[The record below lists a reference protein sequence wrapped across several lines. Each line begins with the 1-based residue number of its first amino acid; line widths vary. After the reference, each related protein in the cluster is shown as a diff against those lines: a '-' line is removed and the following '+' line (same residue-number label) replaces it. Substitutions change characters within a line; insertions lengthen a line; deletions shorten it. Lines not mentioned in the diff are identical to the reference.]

1 MSELN
6 YKLDYKL
13 LAALAAIIETQSFEL
28 AANKLFISQSA
39 ISQRIKLLEEN
50 IGHPMLIRSQPI
62 ELTIVG
68 EQLLS
73 HFKKVQQLENEL
85 LPELLPDKPTKPMK
99 ISLAVNADSIATWF
113 IKAVTPVLKEH
124 LVELNLLI
132 EHEERTLDK
141 LRSGE
146 AIGAVSVIEKPLKG
160 YRSFELGK
168 MNYCLVSSKSFQQK
182 YFKKGVTKASLKM
195 APAISYDHKDDMH
208 VRFIAK
214 HFDLAASEYY
224 CHSVRSSEAFVELA
238 KQGVAYCLLPELQ
251 IKNELA
257 SGELVM
263 LCEDKQLIETLYWHS
278 WVLVK
283 GINKKISQEIIRVG
297 QTLLN

>member
-1 MSELN
+1 MSG
-6 YKLDYKL
+6 LDYKL

-28 AANKLFISQSA
+28 AAKKLFISQSA

-50 IGHPMLIRSQPI
+50 IGHPMLVRRHPL
-62 ELTIVG
+62 ELTVVG

-85 LPELLPDKPTKPMK
+85 LPDLLPNKPIIPMK
-99 ISLAVNADSIATWF
+99 LSFAVNADSLATWF
-113 IKAVTPVLKEH
+113 VKAVTPVLKAH
-124 LVELNLLI
+124 LVELNVI
-132 EHEERTLDK
+132 VEHEERTLDK
-141 LRSGE
+141 LRTGE
-146 AIGAVSVIEKPLKG
+146 AIGAVSVIKKPLKG

-182 YFKKGVTKASLKM
+182 YFSKGVTKTSLKM
-195 APAISYDHKDDMH
+195 APAIGYDHKDDTH
-208 VRFIAK
+208 LRFIAK
-214 HFDLAASEYY
+214 YFGLSASEYY

-257 SGELVM
+257 SGELIK
-263 LCEDKQLIETLYWHS
+263 LCPEKELIETLYWHS
-278 WVLVK
+278 WVLAK
-283 GINKKISQEIIRVG
+283 GVNKKISQEIIRVG
-297 QTLLN
+297 QEQLNISS

>member
-1 MSELN
+1 M
-6 YKLDYKL
+6 DYKL

-28 AANKLFISQSA
+28 AAKKIFISQSA

-50 IGHPMLIRSQPI
+50 FGHPMLIRSQPI
-62 ELTIVG
+62 ELTTVG

-85 LPELLPDKPTKPMK
+85 LPELLPDKPTKPMRV
-99 ISLAVNADSIATWF
+99 SLAVNADCIATWF
-113 IKAVTPVLKEH
+113 IKALTPVLKEN
-124 LVELNLLI
+124 LVELNLLV

-160 YRSFELGK
+160 YRSFKLGK

-182 YFKKGVTKASLKM
+182 YFKNGVTKASLTM
-195 APAISYDHKDDMH
+195 APGISYDHKDAMH
-208 VRFIAK
+208 VRYIAK

-251 IKNELA
+251 IENELT
-257 SGELVM
+257 SGELVK
-263 LCEDKQLIETLYWHS
+263 LCPEKQLIETLYWHS
-278 WVLVK
+278 WILVK

-297 QTLLN
+297 QALLS

>member
-1 MSELN
+1 MIG
-6 YKLDYKL
+6 LDYKL

-28 AANKLFISQSA
+28 AAKKLFISQSA

-50 IGHPMLIRSQPI
+50 FGHPMLIRSQPI
-62 ELTIVG
+62 ELTTVG

-85 LPELLPDKPTKPMK
+85 LPELLPDKPTKPMRV
-99 ISLAVNADSIATWF
+99 SLAVNADCIATWF
-113 IKAVTPVLKEH
+113 IKALTPVLKEN

-160 YRSFELGK
+160 YRSFKLGK

-182 YFKKGVTKASLKM
+182 YFKNGVTKISLTM
-195 APAISYDHKDDMH
+195 APGISYDHKDAMH
-208 VRFIAK
+208 VRYIAK

-251 IKNELA
+251 IENELT
-257 SGELVM
+257 SGELVK
-263 LCEDKQLIETLYWHS
+263 LCPEKQLIETLYWHS

-297 QTLLN
+297 QALLD

>member
-1 MSELN
+1 MSI
-6 YKLDYKL
+6 LDYKL
-13 LAALAAIIETQSFEL
+13 LSALAAIIETQSFDL
-28 AANKLFISQSA
+28 AAKKLFISQSA

-62 ELTIVG
+62 ELTNVG

-85 LPELLPDKPTKPMK
+85 LPELLPDKPTKPIR
-99 ISLAVNADSIATWF
+99 ISLSVNADCIATWF
-113 IKAVTPVLKEH
+113 IKALTPVLKDN
-124 LVELNLLI
+124 LVELNLII

-146 AIGAVSVIEKPLKG
+146 AIGAVSVTEKPLKG
-160 YRSFELGK
+160 YRSFELGQMK
-168 MNYCLVSSKSFQQK
+168 YCLVSSKSFQKK
-182 YFKKGVTKASLKM
+182 YFDEGVTKESLKM
-195 APAISYDHKDDMH
+195 APGISYDHKDDMH

-214 HFDLAASEYY
+214 HFALQASEYY

-251 IKNELA
+251 IEDELA
-257 SGELVM
+257 TGKLVKLCPQKELV
-263 LCEDKQLIETLYWHS
+263 ETLYWHS
-278 WVLVK
+278 WILVK
-283 GINKKISQEIIRVG
+283 GINKKLSQEIIRVG
-297 QTLLN
+297 QKLLG

>member
-1 MSELN
+1 MIG
-6 YKLDYKL
+6 LDYKL

-28 AANKLFISQSA
+28 AAKKLFISQSA

-50 IGHPMLIRSQPI
+50 FGHPMLIRSQPI
-62 ELTIVG
+62 ELTTVG

-85 LPELLPDKPTKPMK
+85 LPELLPDKPTKPMRV
-99 ISLAVNADSIATWF
+99 SLAVNADCIATWF
-113 IKAVTPVLKEH
+113 IKALTPVLKEN
-124 LVELNLLI
+124 LVELNLLV

-160 YRSFELGK
+160 YRSFKLGK

-182 YFKKGVTKASLKM
+182 YFKNGVTKTSLTM
-195 APAISYDHKDDMH
+195 APGISYDHKDAMH
-208 VRFIAK
+208 VRYIAK
-214 HFDLAASEYY
+214 YFDLAASEYY

-251 IKNELA
+251 IENELT
-257 SGELVM
+257 SGELVK
-263 LCEDKQLIETLYWHS
+263 LCPEKQLIETLYWHS
-278 WVLVK
+278 WILVK

-297 QTLLN
+297 QALLS